1 MIYRGFEIETESFI
15 SADNKKLLKI
25 FNDKY
30 DDWVYCGENEQ
41 SFNECQNKLI
51 YILKFI
57 LDTLQNSNGFIQLCK
72 VEPPIKLRSYP
83 DENSRDLCEIL
94 ELREML
100 HHCIEVPHEAI
111 DMDDFEITEE
121 EQVLVI
127 EKNNEIHNIQNEI
140 CQYQDV
146 NWIYLNDDDNTNTDD
161 PDETDNLPVSR
172 GLLRPFRLHG

>member
-1 MIYRGFEIETESFI
+1 MIHRKFEIETESFL
-15 SADNKKLLKI
+15 SADNKKLLRE

-30 DDWVYCGENEQ
+30 DDWVYCGENEL

-57 LDTLQNSNGFIQLCK
+57 LDTLQNSKGFMQLCK

-83 DENSRDLCEIL
+83 DERSRNSYDIL

-100 HHCIEVPHEAI
+100 YHCIEVPHEAI
-111 DMDDFEITEE
+111 DVDDFEITEE
-121 EQVLVI
+121 EQVLVM

-140 CQYQDV
+140 TQYQDA
-146 NWIYLNDDDNTNTDD
+146 NWIYPDDDDDDDDDDNNTNA
-161 PDETDNLPVSR
+161 E
-172 GLLRPFRLHG
+172 